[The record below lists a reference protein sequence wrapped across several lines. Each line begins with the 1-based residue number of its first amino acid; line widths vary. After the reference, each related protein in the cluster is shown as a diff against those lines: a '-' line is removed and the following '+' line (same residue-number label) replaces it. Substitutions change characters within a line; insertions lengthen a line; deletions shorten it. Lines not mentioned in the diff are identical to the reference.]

1 MISESRC
8 PVENGELLVR
18 RGGEGPALLLIPGGT
33 GSGDSYRALAKPL
46 YADYTVI
53 TYDRRGHFGS
63 TDATTGP
70 VPVSLQ
76 ADDARAVLDH
86 IGLGPAMVFGTS
98 AGALIGLDLVAR
110 FPSSVTTLVAH
121 EPPAVHLM
129 PDAGAWLEAAAEQ
142 VRLARSGELMTAVT
156 RFADAIAGA
165 ALPDLPNLRLPHEA
179 DWIRLFDRELT
190 EFFDYLPDLRALR
203 KASTEIVPAAGE
215 GSRGRYHYQPAKIL
229 ALELGLPFT
238 EMPGAHLAPQR
249 NPGKFAAALKEL
261 LSPEL

>member
-1 MISESRC
+1 MTSESRC

-18 RGGEGPALLLIPGGT
+18 RGGEGPALLLISGGT
-33 GSGDSYRALAKPL
+33 GSGDSYRALAKLL

-63 TDATTGP
+63 TDSTSGP
-70 VPVSLQ
+70 VPVSVQ
-76 ADDARAVLDH
+76 ADDALAVLEH
-86 IGLGPAMVFGTS
+86 TGLGPAAVFGSS

-110 FPSSVTTLVAH
+110 YPDRVTTLVAH

-129 PDAGAWLEAAAEQ
+129 PDASAWLEAAAEQ

-165 ALPDLPNLRLPHEA
+165 ALPNLPTVRLPHEA
-179 DWIRLFDRELT
+179 EWIRLFDRELT

-203 KASTEIVPAAGE
+203 KAATEIVPVAGE

-249 NPGKFAAALKEL
+249 NPGKFAAALKDL